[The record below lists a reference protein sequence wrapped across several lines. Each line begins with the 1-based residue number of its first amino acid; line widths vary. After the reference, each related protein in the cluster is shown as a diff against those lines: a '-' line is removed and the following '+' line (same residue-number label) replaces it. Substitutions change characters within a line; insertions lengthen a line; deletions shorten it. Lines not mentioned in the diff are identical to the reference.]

1 MHSALSKDDVG
12 QLSSG
17 SKNGRFVN
25 AIHRDS
31 RTRHFVSS
39 LVVKEMGD
47 NKLHVIPFKNRT
59 MSSAKPLRTLLLIRI
74 LLSIAT
80 VNAWSGLAIRSCTG
94 TARPTAAARTRCI
107 GGWIG
112 PQRGFVGADPT
123 RTRTLTGMFLAS
135 SAVEV
140 LTLEKP
146 LGLVLEEVVENE
158 PRGVYV
164 REVSDSGSARPH
176 RSTIVGLAVRSVQGR
191 DVARLRFDQVMDV
204 IARAP
209 SPLSMEFAP
218 LQKEA
223 DDQDKTDDDAGGP
236 LPVGTPVTLTVLLDG
251 NGKQSLAVEA
261 KVGDNLRKTLLDSGV
276 EVYTGFQNIGNCGGA
291 GQCGLCAFDLLLLD
305 GSGSGSDGWLER
317 SEYEDKKLRRFP
329 QARLTCLNSIQ
340 GPATI
345 RKTKQ

>member
-1 MHSALSKDDVG
+1 M
-12 QLSSG
+12 
-17 SKNGRFVN
+17 
-25 AIHRDS
+25 
-31 RTRHFVSS
+31 S
-39 LVVKEMGD
+39 LA
-47 NKLHVIPFKNRT
+47 T
-59 MSSAKPLRTLLLIRI
+59 LRTLLLLRI

-80 VNAWSGLAIRSCTG
+80 VNAWSGLAFRSFTG
-94 TARPTAAARTRCI
+94 TTRPTAAARTRCI
-107 GGWIG
+107 GGW
-112 PQRGFVGADPT
+112 VGSESGTTRTDPTT
-123 RTRTLTGMFLAS
+123 RTRTQTLTGLFAS
-135 SAVEV
+135 SVVEV

-164 REVSDSGSARPH
+164 REVSDAGSARPH
-176 RSTIVGLAVRSVQGR
+176 RSTLEGLAVRAVQGR
-191 DVARLRFDQVMDV
+191 DVTRLRFDQVMDV

-209 SPLSMEFAP
+209 SPLRMEFAP

-251 NGKQSLAVEA
+251 NGRQSLTVEA

-305 GSGSGSDGWLER
+305 GSGSGSEGWLER
-317 SEYEDKKLRRFP
+317 SDYEDKKLRRFP